1 MHAAA
6 MHPPWEMTIDRQRSS
21 TFLMYM
27 LLHDVGEDYW
37 SISDFFYNIFLTR
50 RDDYRF
56 FFYRVKLGSVARMLP
71 LR

>member
-1 MHAAA
+1 

-27 LLHDVGEDYW
+27 LLHDMGEDYW
-37 SISDFFYNIFLTR
+37 SISYFFCNIFFFTR
-50 RDDYRF
+50 RDDYLTF
-56 FFYRVKLGSVARMLP
+56 LFYRVKLGSVARMLP